1 MCRAR
6 LYRYQFAPLG
16 DRAWWKRKPIG
27 EWLPALSTE
36 DAEFRRFLSAM
47 DWLD

>member
-1 MCRAR
+1 V
-6 LYRYQFAPLG
+6 PLSEKG
-16 DRAWWKRKPIG
+16 WWKREPIG

-36 DAEFRRFLSAM
+36 DPEFRRLLEAM